1 MTGYS
6 CWAPSLVCR
15 VRASP
20 LPQNI
25 DGFPFTEGHH
35 KQLYPPNY
43 KIFLLFL
50 QRLCSHIFKEPP
62 FPWEKRINLEYVIV
76 YAIIFAC
83 LFPLHSQSNPLRRN
97 HGAGFKDGQTDKG
110 RLLSL
115 TGPQSEYIGC
125 QISMIWVNNPVQA
138 FISPHLLFLRAYV
151 FVYGDY
157 RGVLL

>member
-15 VRASP
+15 VRVSP

-25 DGFPFTEGHH
+25 DGFPFTKGHH
-35 KQLYPPNY
+35 KQLSPPNY
-43 KIFLLFL
+43 KTFLLFL
-50 QRLCSHIFKEPP
+50 QRLCSHNFKEPS

-83 LFPLHSQSNPLRRN
+83 LVPLHSQSWERN
-97 HGAGFKDGQTDKG
+97 QGAGFKDGQTDKG

-125 QISMIWVNNPVQA
+125 QISMVLVNNPVQA
-138 FISPHLLFLRAYV
+138 FIVPCLLFLRAYV
-151 FVYGDY
+151 FVYEDY
-157 RGVLL
+157 CGVLL